1 MPNPIS
7 SNKAPIY
14 LRLMGGLGNQLFQYA
29 AGRSLADRL
38 GVELVLDDR
47 YVVRKSQHTGIALDA
62 FNVRAR
68 LMNNSEQ
75 QCFSE
80 RKIRLARWFKK
91 LIRPLGKVFWE
102 TQYNYDPSIDATP
115 VGQLLI
121 GFWQSEEY
129 MYDLHQLRL
138 DLELKAPLSLA
149 AQKVSEVIDTVESV
163 ALHVR
168 RGDYLKDQKTIAR
181 HGVCS
186 QSYYQSA
193 IDLVLAE
200 KPMAKFLVFS
210 DDPQWVKV
218 HLQLP
223 PQCTYVSKASITAQE
238 DLVLISRCK
247 HQIIA
252 NSTFS
257 WWGAWLNNSCD
268 KIVVCPTPWFDDSRI
283 ATQDLLP
290 ANWHQLPKNK
300 I

>member
-1 MPNPIS
+1 MPKPSS

-47 YVVRKSQHTGIALDA
+47 YVVRKSQHTGLALDA
-62 FNVRAR
+62 FNIRAR

-75 QCFSE
+75 QRFSE
-80 RKIRLARWFKK
+80 GKIRLARWFKK

-102 TQYNYDPSIDATP
+102 TQYNYDTSIDTTP

-129 MYDLHQLRL
+129 MHNMHQLRL
-138 DLELKAPLSLA
+138 DLVLKAPLSA
-149 AQKVSEVIDTVESV
+149 PAQKVKRIIEAVESV

-186 QSYYQSA
+186 QSYYQGA
-193 IDLVLAE
+193 VDLVLAK
-200 KPMAKFLVFS
+200 KPMAEFFVFS
-210 DDPQWVKV
+210 DDTQWVKA
-218 HLQLP
+218 HLKLP
-223 PQCTYVSKASITAQE
+223 PQCTYVSAANITAEE
-238 DLVLISRCK
+238 DLVLISGCK

-257 WWGAWLNNSCD
+257 WWGAWLNTNCD
-268 KIVVCPTPWFDDSRI
+268 KVVVCPTPWFDDPSI
-283 ATQDLLP
+283 AAQDLLP
-290 ANWHQLPKNK
+290 ANWHQLAKN
-300 I
+300 

>member
-1 MPNPIS
+1 MPKPTS
-7 SNKAPIY
+7 SNEAPIY

-47 YVVRKSQHTGIALDA
+47 YVVRKSQHMGLALDV
-62 FNVRAR
+62 FKIRAR
-68 LMNNSEQ
+68 LMNNLEHQ
-75 QCFSE
+75 FFSE
-80 RKIRLARWFKK
+80 GKIRLARWFKK
-91 LIRPLGKVFWE
+91 LIRPLGKIYWA
-102 TQYNYDPSIDATP
+102 TQHNYDTLIGTLPA
-115 VGQLLI
+115 GQLLI

-138 DLELKAPLSLA
+138 DLELKEPLSA
-149 AQKVSEVIDTVESV
+149 PAQKVSEVIDAVESV

-200 KPMAKFLVFS
+200 KPKAEFFVFS
-210 DDPQWVKV
+210 DDPKWVKA
-218 HLQLP
+218 HLKLP
-223 PQCTYVSKASITAQE
+223 PQCTYVSAVNIAAEE
-238 DLVLISRCK
+238 DLVLMSSCK

-257 WWGAWLNNSCD
+257 WWGAWLNNSCE
-268 KIVVCPTPWFDDSRI
+268 KIVVCPTPWFDDPSI
-283 ATQDLLP
+283 DTQDQLP
-290 ANWHQLPKNK
+290 ANWHQLAKN
-300 I
+300 

>member
-1 MPNPIS
+1 
-7 SNKAPIY
+7 
-14 LRLMGGLGNQLFQYA
+14 
-29 AGRSLADRL
+29 
-38 GVELVLDDR
+38 
-47 YVVRKSQHTGIALDA
+47 
-62 FNVRAR
+62 
-68 LMNNSEQ
+68 
-75 QCFSE
+75 
-80 RKIRLARWFKK
+80 
-91 LIRPLGKVFWE
+91 
-102 TQYNYDPSIDATP
+102 
-115 VGQLLI
+115 
-121 GFWQSEEY
+121 

>member
-1 MPNPIS
+1 MSKLTS

-29 AGRSLADRL
+29 AGRSLADRR
-38 GVELVLDDR
+38 GVELVIDDR
-47 YVVRKSQHTGIALDA
+47 YVLRKSHHSGLSLDA
-62 FNVRAR
+62 FNIRAR
-68 LMNNSEQ
+68 QMNNLERKH
-75 QCFSE
+75 FSE
-80 RKIRLARWFKK
+80 RSIIVARWFKK
-91 LIRPLGKVFWE
+91 LIRPLGRVYWE
-102 TQYNYDPSIDATP
+102 TQHNYDTSIDNLP

-129 MYDLHQLRL
+129 MHDLHQLRL
-138 DLELKAPLSLA
+138 DLEFKVPLTEPAKKLSLT
-149 AQKVSEVIDTVESV
+149 IDAVESV

-168 RGDYLKDQKTIAR
+168 RGDYLKDQKTSAR

-200 KPMAKFLVFS
+200 KPTAEFFVFS
-210 DDPQWVKV
+210 DDAKWVKAN
-218 HLQLP
+218 LQLP
-223 PQCTYVSKASITAQE
+223 PQCTYVSAANITAEE
-238 DLVLISRCK
+238 DLVLMSGCK

-257 WWGAWLNNSCD
+257 WWGAWLNKNCD
-268 KIVVCPTPWFDDSRI
+268 KVVVCPTPWFDDETI

-290 ANWHQLPKNK
+290 ANWHQLAKN
-300 I
+300 

>member
-1 MPNPIS
+1 
-7 SNKAPIY
+7 
-14 LRLMGGLGNQLFQYA
+14 MGGLGNQLFQNA

-38 GVELVLDDR
+38 GVDLVLDDR
-47 YVVRKSQHTGIALDA
+47 YVVRKSQHTGLVLNA
-62 FNVRAR
+62 FNIRAR
-68 LMNNSEQ
+68 LMTTLERQ
-75 QCFSE
+75 FFSE

>member
-1 MPNPIS
+1 MPKPTS

-47 YVVRKSQHTGIALDA
+47 YLVRKSQHAGLALDA
-62 FNVRAR
+62 FKIRAR
-68 LMNNSEQ
+68 PMNNLEHQ
-75 QCFSE
+75 HFSE
-80 RKIRLARWFKK
+80 VTIRLARWFKK

-102 TQYNYDPSIDATP
+102 TQYNYDPSIDTNP

-121 GFWQSEEY
+121 GFWQSEQY
-129 MYDLHQLRL
+129 MHDMHQLRL
-138 DLELKAPLSLA
+138 DLVLKAPLTEL
-149 AQKVSEVIDTVESV
+149 AQKVKRIIDAVESV
-163 ALHVR
+163 AVHVR

-186 QSYYQSA
+186 QSYYQNA
-193 IDLVLAE
+193 FDFIIAE
-200 KPMAKFLVFS
+200 KPNAEFFVFS
-210 DDPQWVKV
+210 DDPQWVKT

-223 PQCTYVSKASITAQE
+223 TQCTYVSADNITTEE
-238 DLVLISRCK
+238 DMVLISRCK

-257 WWGAWLNNSCD
+257 WWGAWLNNSPD
-268 KIVVCPTPWFDDSRI
+268 KIVVCPTPWFDAPTI

-290 ANWHQLPKNK
+290 ANWHKLAKN
-300 I
+300 

>member
-1 MPNPIS
+1 MPKPSS

-47 YVVRKSQHTGIALDA
+47 YLVRKSQHTGLALDA

-68 LMNNSEQ
+68 LMDKLERQ
-75 QCFSE
+75 AFSE
-80 RKIRLARWFKK
+80 VKIRLARWFKK

-102 TQYNYDPSIDATP
+102 TQYNYDPSIDTTP

-129 MYDLHQLRL
+129 MHNMHQLRI
-138 DLELKAPLSLA
+138 DLELKAPLSA
-149 AQKVSEVIDTVESV
+149 PAQKVSEVIDAVESV

-193 IDLVLAE
+193 VDLVLA
-200 KPMAKFLVFS
+200 KSLWRSFLYFLMTPS
-210 DDPQWVKV
+210 G
-218 HLQLP
+218 L
-223 PQCTYVSKASITAQE
+223 
-238 DLVLISRCK
+238 K
-247 HQIIA
+247 HI
-252 NSTFS
+252 
-257 WWGAWLNNSCD
+257 
-268 KIVVCPTPWFDDSRI
+268 
-283 ATQDLLP
+283 
-290 ANWHQLPKNK
+290 
-300 I
+300 

>member
-1 MPNPIS
+1 MTQPTS

-38 GVELVLDDR
+38 GVELVLDGR
-47 YVVRKSQHTGIALDA
+47 YVVRKSQHTGLALDA
-62 FNVRAR
+62 FNIRAR
-68 LMNNSEQ
+68 VMTAAERQL
-75 QCFSE
+75 FSE

-91 LIRPLGKVFWE
+91 LIRPLGKVFWQ
-102 TQYNYDPSIDATP
+102 TQFNYDPALDILPA
-115 VGQLLI
+115 GHLLS
-121 GFWQSEEY
+121 GFWQTERY
-129 MYDLHQLRL
+129 VHNMHQLRL
-138 DLELKAPLSLA
+138 DLVPKAPLSA
-149 AQKVSEVIDTVESV
+149 PAQKVSEVIDAVESV

-168 RGDYLKDQKTIAR
+168 RGDYLKDQQTIAR

-186 QSYYQSA
+186 QRYYQNA
-193 IDLVLAE
+193 INYLLAQKPLAE
-200 KPMAKFLVFS
+200 FFVFS
-210 DDPQWVKV
+210 DDPEWVKA

-223 PQCTYVSKASITAQE
+223 PQCTYVSVANITTEE
-238 DLVLISRCK
+238 DLALISRCK

-268 KIVVCPTPWFDDSRI
+268 KIVVCPTPWFDDPSI

-290 ANWHQLPKNK
+290 AHWHKLAKN
-300 I
+300 

>member
-1 MPNPIS
+1 MPKPSS

-47 YVVRKSQHTGIALDA
+47 YVVRKSQHTGLVLNA
-62 FNVRAR
+62 FNIRAR
-68 LMNNSEQ
+68 LMTTLERQ
-75 QCFSE
+75 FFSE

>member
-1 MPNPIS
+1 MPKPSS

-29 AGRSLADRL
+29 AGRSLADKL
-38 GVELVLDDR
+38 GVDLVLDDR
-47 YVVRKSQHTGIALDA
+47 YLVRKSLHTGLALDA
-62 FNVRAR
+62 FNIRAR

-75 QCFSE
+75 QRFSE
-80 RKIRLARWFKK
+80 GKIRLARWFKK

-102 TQYNYDPSIDATP
+102 TQYNHDPSIDTTP

-129 MYDLHQLRL
+129 MHNMHQLRL
-138 DLELKAPLSLA
+138 DLVLKVPLSA
-149 AQKVSEVIDTVESV
+149 PAQKVSEIIDAVESV

-168 RGDYLKDQKTIAR
+168 RGDYLKDQKTISR

-186 QSYYQSA
+186 QHYYQSA

-200 KPMAKFLVFS
+200 KPKAVFFVFS
-210 DDPQWVKV
+210 DDTQWVKA
-218 HLQLP
+218 HLKLP
-223 PQCTYVSKASITAQE
+223 PQCTYVSADNITAEE

-268 KIVVCPTPWFDDSRI
+268 KIVVCPTPWFDDPSI

-290 ANWHQLPKNK
+290 AHWHQLPKN
-300 I
+300 